1 MCLCGI
7 IYEGTKIA
15 LMHFVLG
22 YVYRTPTASCSFSS
36 LRETGMQ
43 VSIST
48 VTQER
53 ALKIS
58 AQGKQEKE
66 VNLKGSASCIHHGH
80 MDPGFCRL
88 QLFKELM
95 GARSEQ

>member
-1 MCLCGI
+1 
-7 IYEGTKIA
+7 
-15 LMHFVLG
+15 
-22 YVYRTPTASCSFSS
+22 
-36 LRETGMQ
+36 MQ
-43 VSIST
+43 VSVST

-58 AQGKQEKE
+58 AQGKQGKE
-66 VNLKGSASCIHHGH
+66 VNLKGSAIRIHHGH

-95 GARSEQ
+95 GARSEQQYSSVQYNVVTCTWTLSHMQKHSN

>member
-1 MCLCGI
+1 
-7 IYEGTKIA
+7 
-15 LMHFVLG
+15 
-22 YVYRTPTASCSFSS
+22 
-36 LRETGMQ
+36 MQ
-43 VSIST
+43 VIFAT

-58 AQGKQEKE
+58 SQGKQEKG
-66 VNLKGSASCIHHGH
+66 VNLTGFASRIHHGH